1 MKFETV
7 KPLEIIE
14 NSNEFQAIDLV
25 NRTNLLNYYY
35 ERPNFIQYFNHFR
48 VWILVMFQAWWQ

>member
-48 VWILVMFQAWWQ
+48 V